1 MSRLLPA
8 DPSPGV
14 ARSTAPP
21 AGTAAPAHRFRPE
34 VQGLRTVAVL
44 LVAVYH
50 VWIGGVSGGVDV
62 FLFISAFLM
71 TLSFV
76 RRLEA
81 GKGPQL
87 GRYWTRTFSRLLPP
101 VVVTVLGTLVVVR
114 MLFPSDR
121 WYAAIEEAA
130 ATVLYSQ
137 NWVLAFNAVDY
148 YAADTSRAS
157 PFQHFWS
164 LSVQGQVFLLWP
176 LLLALCGLVARRT
189 RWSVATV
196 ATGVFGAVFLASFAF
211 SVVSTGNEQAF
222 AYFDTR
228 ARLWEFALGSL
239 LALAVL
245 RGVTLPGALRLVL
258 GWTGLVAIAVCGL
271 VLDVQGSFPGWAALW
286 PLTGAAL
293 VILAGHT
300 GDPRGADALLSRRPL
315 LVLGEA
321 SYAVYLV
328 HWPVLV
334 TYLVVTDRA
343 KATLLHGLL
352 ILLGSI
358 VLGVLVHRLVERPLR
373 PRTGPRA
380 SLHQLGLV
388 VLCAALVL
396 VPVSGARVVLDR
408 HAQEAA
414 EQAVLENPGAA
425 VLTGD
430 LAWEQDPQVPTIP
443 NPLVREGQWSELPES
458 CDAATEE
465 WFDGYKV
472 ACSTLPVDP
481 DAEVD
486 AMVVGN
492 SHAEQWLPAFQRVA
506 EERGW
511 NLVSVIRG
519 ACRFQPVETTDNTE
533 CRELIGLTD
542 QYIEDHGID
551 VVLTTSTVTAD
562 EGPGEQIAPGFSQLL
577 DDLDERGITVV
588 GIRDNPRFSF
598 NMVTCIDQDG
608 PDAERCNP
616 PRAQKLAPQNP
627 ADALTGRHGNFVSVD
642 MSDWICPDGTCPSRI
657 GNRWVYMDDNH
668 MPRDYVVTMVPAFAE
683 QFDQQLGQRARPLP
697 AG

>member
-8 DPSPGV
+8 ELSAGTDRAP
-14 ARSTAPP
+14 APP
-21 AGTAAPAHRFRPE
+21 APAAHRFRPE

-76 RRLEA
+76 RRLEN
-81 GKGPQL
+81 GTGPQL
-87 GRYWTRTFSRLLPP
+87 GRYWARTFSRLLPP
-101 VVVTVLGTLVVVR
+101 VVVTVLGTLVAVR
-114 MLFPSDR
+114 LLFPSDR

-130 ATVLYSQ
+130 ATVLYAQ

-148 YAADTSRAS
+148 YAADTSQAS

-176 LLLALCGLVARRT
+176 LLLALCGLLARRT
-189 RWSVATV
+189 RQPVGRVAAV
-196 ATGVFGAVFLASFAF
+196 VFGAVFLASFVF
-211 SVVSTGNEQAF
+211 SVVSTNHEQAF

-245 RGVTLPGALRLVL
+245 RGVSLPGALRLVL

-300 GDPRGADALLSRRPL
+300 GDPRGADALLTRRPL

-334 TYLVVTDRA
+334 TYLVVTDRE
-343 KATLLHGLL
+343 KATLLHGLV
-352 ILLGSI
+352 ILLASI

-373 PRTGPRA
+373 PGTGARA
-380 SLHQLGLV
+380 VLRQLGLI
-388 VLCAALVL
+388 VLCVALVL
-396 VPVSGARVVLDR
+396 VPAAGARVVLDR

-414 EQAVLENPGAA
+414 ARAAVENPGAA
-425 VLTGD
+425 VLAGD
-430 LAWEQDPQVPTIP
+430 LAWQQDPAVPTIP
-443 NPLVREGQWSELPES
+443 NPLVREGQWATLPEK
-458 CDAATEE
+458 CDDATQD
-465 WFDGYKV
+465 WFGDHVV
-472 ACSTLPVDP
+472 ACTALPVDP

-506 EERGW
+506 EDRGW
-511 NLVSVIRG
+511 NLLSAVKG
-519 ACRFQPVETTDNTE
+519 ACRYQPVETTDETE
-533 CRELIGLTD
+533 CQELIRLTD
-542 QYIEDHGID
+542 QYIEEQDID
-551 VVLTTSTVTAD
+551 VVFTTSTVTSTD
-562 EGPGEQIAPGFSQLL
+562 GPGEEIAPGFAQLL
-577 DDLDERGITVV
+577 DDLDERGVTVV

-608 PDAERCNP
+608 PDAARCNP
-616 PRAQKLAPQNP
+616 PREQKLAPQNP
-627 ADALTGRHGNFVSVD
+627 ADALEAAHGNFVNVD

-668 MPRDYVVTMVPAFAE
+668 MPHDYVVTMVPAFAE
-683 QFDQQLGQRARPLP
+683 QFDRLAEGRAQSLP
-697 AG
+697 GG